1 MAFRHVVAVAGT
13 LIIGLACSAGAQSG
27 KPGPDEMVNNP
38 PFANWAQFKP
48 GTTVTQKEIVS
59 MPDGRKLE
67 QTITHKLV
75 QKSKDRVVV
84 ETIVKD
90 KMAGTEESSRE
101 TRVYQAKVKMS
112 EVSTESGPNVAVTE
126 GKEDMTV
133 KGKKLAVEWVEAVT
147 KSGDDVWT
155 EKMWTATEIPG
166 GIVKQTLVHKQGDK
180 VLTESVLEMIDFK
193 PGS

>member
-1 MAFRHVVAVAGT
+1 PLARRIQDWATGCGTEGSSQKQGGRVKEIAMAFRHVVAVAGT

-90 KMAGTEESSRE
+90 KMAGTEENSRE
-101 TRVYQAKVKMS
+101 T
-112 EVSTESGPNVAVTE
+112 
-126 GKEDMTV
+126 
-133 KGKKLAVEWVEAVT
+133 
-147 KSGDDVWT
+147 
-155 EKMWTATEIPG
+155 
-166 GIVKQTLVHKQGDK
+166 
-180 VLTESVLEMIDFK
+180 
-193 PGS
+193 